1 MHNDSHF
8 SEAMFTYSRSRN
20 EDHTLS
26 SFMDDST
33 TKEVDDDSDQDDNDD
48 LLEDSTSNF
57 KMPQLDDVSA
67 GNALYCKFESSYH
80 ISGPFPLTLNTCL
93 QVYVCGLVCLLR

>member
-67 GNALYCKFESSYH
+67 GNALYC
-80 ISGPFPLTLNTCL
+80 
-93 QVYVCGLVCLLR
+93 